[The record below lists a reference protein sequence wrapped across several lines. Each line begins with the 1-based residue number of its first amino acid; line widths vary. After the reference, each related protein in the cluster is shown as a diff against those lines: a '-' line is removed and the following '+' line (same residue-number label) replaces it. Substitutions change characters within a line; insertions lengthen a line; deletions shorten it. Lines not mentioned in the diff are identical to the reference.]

1 MYIIQLV
8 SEQCTYVH
16 KDSLSLRIHY
26 SDSENLKTFIGGIL
40 PDQVG
45 VTYLAG
51 CTTYSVL
58 AMAIN
63 V

>member
-45 VTYLAG
+45 VTYTLKKN
-51 CTTYSVL
+51 VL
-58 AMAIN
+58 KLHAFAC
-63 V
+63 

>member
-1 MYIIQLV
+1 MYIRTVLA
-8 SEQCTYVH
+8 SEYR
-16 KDSLSLRIHY
+16 LRKY
-26 SDSENLKTFIGGIL
+26 LKTFIGGIL